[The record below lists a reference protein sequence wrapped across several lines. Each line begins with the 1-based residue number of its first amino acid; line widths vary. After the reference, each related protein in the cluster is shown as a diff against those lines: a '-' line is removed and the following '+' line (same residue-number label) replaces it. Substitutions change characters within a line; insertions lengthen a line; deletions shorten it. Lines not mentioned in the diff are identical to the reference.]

1 VTISSFALPL
11 VCALYNRRYNAAS
24 VLAKTS
30 PKRTVLLLHISGT
43 ILIPLRARLREKG
56 LIIA

>member
-11 VCALYNRRYNAAS
+11 VCALYNRQYNAAS
-24 VLAKTS
+24 WLEKTS
-30 PKRTVLLLHISGT
+30 PKRTVMLLHISGT
-43 ILIPLRARLREKG
+43 ILLPVRARLGDKG